1 VHSVAALQT
10 PSVAQL
16 QTLCIGMEA
25 ANPPKVGSVV
35 FSRSRACYGGSHQR
49 LWNSN
54 HVDESY
60 DPAFLDHLA
69 QLVSETGAA

>member
-1 VHSVAALQT
+1 
-10 PSVAQL
+10 
-16 QTLCIGMEA
+16 MEA